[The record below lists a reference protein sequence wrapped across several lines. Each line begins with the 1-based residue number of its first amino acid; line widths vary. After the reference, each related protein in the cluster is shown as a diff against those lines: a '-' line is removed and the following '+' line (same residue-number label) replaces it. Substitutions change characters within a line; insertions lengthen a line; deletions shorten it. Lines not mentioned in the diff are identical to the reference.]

1 MSFIKTLKWFSIVS
15 PVLNIVSLLVSE
27 QGFLKWLPSELTF
40 IVLSVIVLYFC
51 YWKNYTCP
59 ECRKLFALQKTKEE
73 IIDQENVSVLVE
85 TKMRDNRQ
93 NDSRNVLFTCP
104 HHILTVISHFCFYQ
118 YRNIFLIYNFLFCFL
133 QSK

>member
-51 YWKNYTCP
+51 YWKNYTCL

-93 NDSRNVLFTCP
+93 NVVGTSEQYVPGIKTTYREYYTCKKCGSTFTQDYTKRTP
-104 HHILTVISHFCFYQ
+104 KV
-118 YRNIFLIYNFLFCFL
+118 
-133 QSK
+133 